1 MILPSPV
8 MEGDF
13 LFVAICH
20 RKCRSLG
27 LRPRS
32 SPLQFVTEALNMLQ
46 IQSGGGYVSLK
57 RFFYLTGKIEIIMAR
72 IDPLAHRHLWGNQ
85 LHEQFFIDNGADR
98 NVHLAYVTLLKLD
111 LAYEL
116 AAFTPTWTGT
126 YPIGIYT
133 GTSDLDIICE
143 AANLK
148 VWLACI
154 RGSYGAYE
162 EFQWEED
169 MSRGEPYVS
178 VSFLFEGFQI
188 ELFGQKVPVQRQ
200 YAFRHMMIE
209 GKILT
214 QASALCKE
222 AILKLKQEGLNTEHA
237 FAQVLRLPGDPYK
250 ALLDIHSSDQIDQ
263 LLERSG
269 MK

>member
-1 MILPSPV
+1 M
-8 MEGDF
+8 G
-13 LFVAICH
+13 
-20 RKCRSLG
+20 
-27 LRPRS
+27 
-32 SPLQFVTEALNMLQ
+32 
-46 IQSGGGYVSLK
+46 
-57 RFFYLTGKIEIIMAR
+57 R
-72 IDPLAHRHLWGNQ
+72 IDPLTHRHLWGNQ

-116 AAFTPTWTGT
+116 ATFTPTWTGT

-143 AANLK
+143 AVNLK

-154 RGSYGAYE
+154 KGSYGTYE
-162 EFQWEED
+162 EFQWEEG
-169 MSRGEPYVS
+169 MSRGEPYAS
-178 VSFLFEGFQI
+178 VSFLFEGFRV
-188 ELFGQKVPVQRQ
+188 ELFGQKVPVQQQ

-209 GKILT
+209 GKILA
-214 QASALCKE
+214 QASTVFKE
-222 AILKLKQEGLNTEHA
+222 AILKLKQEGVNTEPA
-237 FAQVLRLPGDPYK
+237 FAQVLGLSGNPYE

-263 LLERSG
+263 LLVRAG